1 MKIDLKKLIQKI
13 LDHRRWPKIFVVVF
27 TILLSCI
34 SFSSAISFGVSTNYN
49 VGNPSYYQFSPIN
62 DLQDNSITD
71 WFMCFEI
78 YWWKFNNFSITDNNW
93 NNIFY
98 LYWQDIE
105 NSASP
110 LCFFLSDFSQSYNL
124 MIQSNYNI
132 SVYYFYVYALPTPPT
147 PQISCYTWLMNIR
160 LINWNSNTQN
170 NIYYEFSPYSP
181 NEVVYSVYF
190 TWVNSTSMQNWILLE
205 WNDCS
210 SIQSDLNTCSN
221 NFQSCQ
227 GYLSSCQSDLSTATG
242 YIDSL
247 EWEIAQCSQDL
258 INCSSSSSSWSCESW
273 SNWSALYIND
283 IQHLWKPN
291 IFITIPEEIN
301 WSYTSEWD
309 DFDLNVSWYN
319 VDTEYIEWVI
329 DIQNTKPSQDDFNR
343 IISEVIPLFVPWLFI
358 VLFIYFV
365 FRFVK
370 KVF

>member
-1 MKIDLKKLIQKI
+1 MKIDLKKLFQKI
-13 LDHRRWPKIFVVVF
+13 LDHRRWPKIFVAVF

-34 SFSSAISFGVSTNYN
+34 SFSSAISFWVSNYFN
-49 VGNPSYYQFSPIN
+49 VGNPSYYQFMPHN

-78 YWWKFNNFSITDNNW
+78 GWKFNNLSITDANW
-93 NNIFY
+93 NNIVY
-98 LYWQDIE
+98 LHWQEIE
-105 NSASP
+105 NPASP
-110 LCFFLSDFSQSYNL
+110 ICYFLSDFSQTYNL

-132 SVYYFYVYALPTPPT
+132 TVQYFYMYALQTPPT
-147 PQISCYTWLMNIR
+147 PQVSCYTWVMNIK
-160 LINWNSNTQN
+160 LFNWNTNTEN
-170 NIYYEFSPYSP
+170 NLYYEFSPYSP
-181 NEVVYSVYF
+181 YNAVYSIYF
-190 TWVNSTSMQNWILLE
+190 TWVNTTTMQNWVLFE

-210 SIQSDLNTCSN
+210 LVQSDLYTCIDNYSICDWN
-221 NFQSCQ
+221 
-227 GYLSSCQSDLSTATG
+227 LRSCQSDLSTATG

-247 EWEIAQCSQDL
+247 EWEISQCSQDL
-258 INCSSSSSSWSCESW
+258 INCSNSSNTWSCESW

-301 WSYTSEWD
+301 WTYTSEWD

-319 VDTEYIEWVI
+319 VDTEYIENVI
-329 DIQNTKPSQDDFNR
+329 DIQNTKPSQDDFNK

-358 VLFIYFV
+358 ILFIYFV
-365 FRFVK
+365 FRLVK